1 MLIRHLADAD
11 KNRNVEG
18 DGWDSSRLLLKKDG
32 VGFSFHVTTLYE
44 GVDNQ
49 FWYKNHYEAVY
60 VLSGE
65 GWIKDLG
72 TGETHELKPGTL
84 YVLNEHDRHIVH
96 ANKEMKVAC
105 VFNPP
110 VSGKE
115 THDEDGAYRLDAEEF
130 PE

>member
-1 MLIRHLADAD
+1 MLIRTLEEADRT
-11 KNRNVEG
+11 RNVKSE
-18 DGWDSSRLLLKKDG
+18 GWDSSRLLLKKDG

-49 FWYKNHYEAVY
+49 FWYKNHFEAVY

-65 GWIKDLG
+65 GWIRDLA
-72 TGETHELKPGTL
+72 TGEQHALKPGSL
-84 YVLNEHDRHIVH
+84 YVLNKNDRHIVH
-96 ANKEMKVAC
+96 AIREMKVAC

-115 THDEDGAYRLDAEEF
+115 THDEEGSYRLDAEEF
-130 PE
+130 EN